1 MEYHYNKT
9 FFKKNAPRTTI
20 LLYTL
25 GRERHRVKLYNVFY
39 LIGYKL
45 SLYISKSW
53 KQAFLIHFGN
63 KSFVS
68 D

>member
-1 MEYHYNKT
+1 M
-9 FFKKNAPRTTI
+9 I
-20 LLYTL
+20 LLYTHE
-25 GRERHRVKLYNVFY
+25 GETQVKMYTVFY

-53 KQAFLIHFGN
+53 QQAFSIHSGN